1 MKLLVS
7 GGRDYTNSH
16 AIDEI
21 LNWIDRTYGPITQI
35 ISGGARG
42 VDIRALNWAAQRQ
55 ISCRCFKA
63 EWTLYG
69 RGAGAER
76 NSRMLHHAN
85 PDVIVLFPGGSGT
98 LDMFHRATLRQ
109 RCADS
114 ELRII
119 NLMNPDS
126 ITDRLKQ
133 GA

>member
-1 MKLLVS
+1 MTDRLASSKALL
-7 GGRDYTNSH
+7 D
-16 AIDEI
+16 
-21 LNWIDRTYGPITQI
+21 L
-35 ISGGARG
+35 
-42 VDIRALNWAAQRQ
+42 
-55 ISCRCFKA
+55 
-63 EWTLYG
+63 
-69 RGAGAER
+69 
-76 NSRMLHHAN
+76 
-85 PDVIVLFPGGSGT
+85 DVIVLFPGGSGT